1 MRASNH
7 GGSHL
12 EHLKITFIRNQNTF
26 PLHRHLVNYFFV
38 NAMRCFFIRS
48 VKSGFLAALR
58 LGKPSLF
65 AGDAVWCRLQ
75 HFPAVLD
82 ANFLAPGLSV
92 VDFFAPPF
100 LLKCPSHLMSSFF
113 VRLQICAWG
122 LYWEEAVWL
131 RLEASLL
138 LTWLFHYKHIF
149 LLWKLS
155 LVSRQEF

>member
-1 MRASNH
+1 M
-7 GGSHL
+7 
-12 EHLKITFIRNQNTF
+12 
-26 PLHRHLVNYFFV
+26 YFFV
-38 NAMRCFFIRS
+38 NALLCFFIHS

-100 LLKCPSHLMSSFF
+100 LFKCPSRLMFSFF
-113 VRLQICAWG
+113 VHLQVCAWG
-122 LYWEEAVWL
+122 LYWEEALWL

-138 LTWLFHYKHIF
+138 LTYSLTTSTYFFYGNF
-149 LLWKLS
+149 LLSPGKNSSLFLTASILS
-155 LVSRQEF
+155 RHSKNLNI

>member
-1 MRASNH
+1 
-7 GGSHL
+7 
-12 EHLKITFIRNQNTF
+12 
-26 PLHRHLVNYFFV
+26 
-38 NAMRCFFIRS
+38 MRCFFICS

-58 LGKPSLF
+58 LGQPKPFF
-65 AGDAVWCRLQ
+65 AGDAVWCALQ

-92 VDFFAPPF
+92 VDFLAPPF
-100 LLKCPSHLMSSFF
+100 LLKCPSRLMSSFF
-113 VRLQICAWG
+113 VHLQICAFG
-122 LYWEEAVWL
+122 LYWEEALWL

-138 LTWLFHYKHIF
+138 LTWLFHYVLIF